1 MSFWI
6 LTGVVTALALIA
18 LLRPLTRPTVCDDD
32 DDDPRK
38 LFDDQLAEL
47 DRDLS
52 QNRLSSE
59 QHAAA
64 RVELQ
69 RRFLRIQRQ
78 NRTGHHT
85 GGAGLSR
92 RSLRMI
98 AGGVIVGFPT
108 AVMGLYLLFGSPGS
122 PGLPHRERLAL
133 EQAAQEEQVAQLAKM
148 EQSLQRQLND
158 NPTNI
163 RNWLLL
169 ARLRI
174 ETGDLHGSVAAFK
187 GALDNGADDAQTHG
201 SYGEMLVATD
211 GGRVNKLALG
221 AFRTALERDSN
232 NPRALFYSALALQ
245 QSGRQ
250 RDALAIWL
258 KLRTLLTTNSPWLA
272 VTDERI
278 EKTAQSLDLEAVDLI
293 AANPARSVDIA
304 PAVGPSRAEMQA
316 AQELSADEQKDMI
329 RGMVNRLADRLA
341 DNPDD
346 PEGWL
351 RLTRSYLILGERDK
365 ARDSFARARQAA
377 EASGQAELLQN
388 MDSIARQWGVDEE

>member
-1 MSFWI
+1 MMFWI
-6 LTGVVTALALIA
+6 FTGVVTALALVV
-18 LLRPLTRPTVCDDD
+18 LLRPLTRTVVCEDD

-52 QNRLSSE
+52 QNRLNSE

-69 RRFLRIQRQ
+69 RRFLRTQRQ
-78 NRTGHHT
+78 NRTAGQR
-85 GGAGLSR
+85 GGGLSR
-92 RSLRMI
+92 HSLRMI
-98 AGGVIVGFPT
+98 VGGVIVGFPT
-108 AVMGLYLLFGSPGS
+108 AVMGLYLLFGSPGT

-133 EQAAQEEQVAQLAKM
+133 EQAAQEEQAAQLAKM

-163 RNWLLL
+163 RNWSLL

-174 ETGDLHGSVAAFK
+174 ETGDLYGSVAAFK

-211 GGRVNKLALG
+211 GGRVNKVALG
-221 AFRTALERDSN
+221 AFRTALERDPN

-278 EKTAQSLDLEAVDLI
+278 EKTAQSLDLDAVDLI
-293 AANPARSVDIA
+293 AENPARSVDMA
-304 PAVGPSRAEMQA
+304 PAVGPSQAEMQA

-329 RGMVNRLADRLA
+329 RGMVNRLAERLA

-365 ARDSFARARQAA
+365 AQDSFARARQAA

-388 MDSIARQWGVDEE
+388 MDGIARQWGLDEE

>member
-1 MSFWI
+1 MTFWI
-6 LTGVVTALALIA
+6 FTGVVTALALVV
-18 LLRPLTRPTVCDDD
+18 LLRPLISPAVCDDG

-52 QNRLSSE
+52 QNRLNSE
-59 QHAAA
+59 QYAAA

-69 RRFLRIQRQ
+69 RRFLRTQRQ
-78 NRTGHHT
+78 NRTDEQT
-85 GGAGLSR
+85 GGGLSR
-92 RSLRMI
+92 RSLRII

-108 AVMGLYLLFGSPGS
+108 VVMGLYLAFGSPGT

-133 EQAAQEEQVAQLAKM
+133 EQAAQEEQAAQLVKM
-148 EQSLQRQLND
+148 EQSLQRRLND

-174 ETGDLHGSVAAFK
+174 ETNDLRGSVAAFK

-211 GGRVNKLALG
+211 DGRVNKMALG
-221 AFRTALERDSN
+221 AFRTALERDPD

-278 EKTAQSLDLEAVDLI
+278 EKTAEGLNLDAVDLI
-293 AANPARSVDIA
+293 AANPARSVDMA
-304 PAVGPSRAEMQA
+304 PAVGPSQADMQA

-329 RGMVNRLADRLA
+329 RGMVNRLAERLA
-341 DNPDD
+341 NNPDD

-351 RLTRSYLILGERDK
+351 RLTRSYLILGERSK
-365 ARDSFARARQAA
+365 AQDSFARARRAA
-377 EASGQAELLQN
+377 EGSGQIGLLQN
-388 MDSIARQWGVDEE
+388 MESIARQWGLEEK